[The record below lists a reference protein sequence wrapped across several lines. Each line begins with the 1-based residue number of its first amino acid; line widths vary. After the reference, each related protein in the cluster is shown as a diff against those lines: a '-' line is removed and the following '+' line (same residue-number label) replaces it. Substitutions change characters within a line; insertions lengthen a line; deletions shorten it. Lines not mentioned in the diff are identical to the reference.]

1 MTVKELANAFGLNVN
16 EFAIISGYSRQGL
29 YDVIENNKP
38 INNVRF
44 NAFLNHLQLLSN
56 AINEQDIAQARIE
69 KNMRDELIK
78 QLRGKNDYERNRSK
92 EQN

>member
-16 EFAIISGYSRQGL
+16 EFAGVSGYSKQGL

-38 INNVRF
+38 INDVRF

-69 KNMRDELIK
+69 KNMRDKLIK
-78 QLRGKNDYERNRSK
+78 QLRSENNYDRK
-92 EQN
+92 